1 MRQVMTE
8 VELVEPRTTVKSTA
22 LSKATLRAAQ
32 KLGLKNRVLA
42 DVIGVSEPTISRMG
56 KGDYFLAPNA
66 KAFELSVL
74 FVRLF
79 RSLDA
84 IVGGDEQ
91 IARQWLNNPNTTL
104 RDAPINLIQSVGG
117 LVNVVQYLDTRRAR
131 I

>member
-1 MRQVMTE
+1 MPQ
-8 VELVEPRTTVKSTA
+8 A
-22 LSKATLRAAQ
+22 AKATPASVEAVALTKATVRAAK

-42 DVIGVSEPTISRMG
+42 AVIGLSEPTISRMT
-56 KGDYFLAPNA
+56 KDEFVLARGD

-79 RSLDA
+79 RALDA
-84 IVGGDEQ
+84 IVGGDERAAQ
-91 IARQWLNNPNTTL
+91 AWLASQNVAL
-104 RDAPINLIQSVGG
+104 RDAPINLIQTVRG